1 MTFAVGSLV
10 RARAREWVVLPE
22 TEPDFLVL
30 RPLGGTEEEVAGI
43 DPALES
49 VEPAAFAP
57 PDPEKT
63 GDFRSSRL
71 LRDAIRLGFRSS
83 AGPFRCFGSI
93 GVEPRPYQLVPLL
106 MALKLDP
113 VRLLIADDVG
123 IGKTVEAGLIA
134 AELIAR
140 GEADR
145 LAVLCPPALAEQWQ
159 RELRSKFHIEA
170 ELVLPST
177 VRRLEK
183 GCGPGVSL
191 FDLHPFVIVSTDFIK
206 SESRRAEFSRSCPDL
221 VIVDEA
227 HTCAA
232 PIEGRGGS
240 HQRYALVR
248 ELASKPGRHLLL
260 VTATP
265 HSGNEDAFRSLLGHL
280 DKEFERLPKDLAG
293 EANQAHR
300 KRLAAHLVQRRR
312 ADIRTYLGA
321 ETDFPERED
330 KLPEPSYSLT
340 PDYRTLFDRV
350 LSYTRESIQ
359 DPSLTDRRRQRIRWW
374 SAIALLRS
382 LASSPAAAAS
392 TLRKRSVSAV
402 ALSDADVDELG
413 ARSALDL
420 TDAEATEGMD
430 LSPGADTEE
439 EGIAGESSRRRLLE
453 FARMADDLRGKKD
466 AKLQKAA
473 EILKELI
480 KDGFNPIV
488 FCRFIPTA
496 EYVAEELKSLLPKGV
511 EIAAVTGNLPPEE
524 REERIALLE
533 KAPKRVLVA
542 TDCLSE
548 GINLQDGFDAVF
560 HYDLSWNPT
569 RHEQREGRVD
579 RYMQKNPKVRVVTY
593 YGIDNRIDGI
603 VLDVLLRKH
612 KKIRSALG
620 ISVSIPVEAEDVM
633 KAVLEGL
640 LLRGRTK
647 VDNLELF
654 AEAERE
660 FSPFRQKVH
669 EQWELAKER
678 EERSRTLFA
687 QATLKTSEVEAEVR
701 AAQKAVGS
709 GVDVARF
716 FRQALED
723 LKASVSDGDPVRFDI
738 GGLPR
743 ALKDPLLQLLRG
755 YIDMEDRFQARFEPR
770 PAKDV
775 VLLSRTHPAV
785 ETVASWVLDTAL
797 DPQMD
802 GVARRCGVSRT
813 SAGSKRTTLLLLR
826 HRFHIVTKKG
836 SGEQKLL
843 AEESQ
848 LVAFEGAPD
857 APVWLDPEAA
867 EQLFLAPLAGNVDPG
882 IARDR
887 VRDVVDGLR
896 ALDPHLQAAALVR
909 AAQLKDAH
917 DRVREAAKAR
927 VRTLRVEPQ
936 PPVDVLG
943 IYVFLPVA
951 RS

>member
-30 RPLGGTEEEVAGI
+30 RPLGGTEEEIAGI
-43 DPALES
+43 DPTLEL
-49 VEPAAFAP
+49 VETAKFDP
-57 PDPEKT
+57 PDPEKV

-191 FDLHPFVIVSTDFIK
+191 FDNHPFVIVSTDFIK
-206 SESRRAEFSRSCPDL
+206 SESRQAEFSRSCPDL

-232 PIEGRGGS
+232 PAEGRGGS

-265 HSGNEDAFRSLLGHL
+265 HSGNEAAFRSLLGHL
-280 DKEFERLPKDLAG
+280 DRDFERFPEDLGG
-293 EANQAHR
+293 EANQVHR
-300 KRLAAHLVQRRR
+300 RRLAAHLVQRRR

-321 ETDFPERED
+321 ETDFPDRED
-330 KLPEPSYSLT
+330 MSPEPSYTLS

-359 DPSLTDRRRQRIRWW
+359 DPAITDKRRQRVRWW

-382 LASSPAAAAS
+382 LASSPAAAAA
-392 TLRKRSVSAV
+392 TLRKRSEPAG
-402 ALSDADVDELG
+402 AENEKAIEELG

-430 LSPGADTEE
+430 IAPGADAEE
-439 EGIAGESSRRRLLE
+439 EGSTGDASRRRLLE
-453 FARMADDLRGKKD
+453 FARMADALRGKKD

-473 EILKELI
+473 TILKELLE
-480 KDGFNPIV
+480 KGCNPIV

-496 EYVAEELKSLLPKGV
+496 EYVAEELKSLLSKGI
-511 EIAAVTGNLPPEE
+511 EIAAVTGELPPED

-533 KAPKRVLVA
+533 KAPRRVLVA

-579 RYMQKNPKVRVVTY
+579 RYMQKSKTVRVVTY

-640 LLRGRTK
+640 LLRPSASTS
-647 VDNLELF
+647 NLELF

-660 FSPFRQKVH
+660 FAPFRQKVH
-669 EQWELAKER
+669 EQWEQAKDR
-678 EERSRTLFA
+678 QERSRTLFA
-687 QATLKTSEVEAEVR
+687 QATLKTAEVEAEVK

-709 GVDVARF
+709 GIDVARF

-738 GGLPR
+738 GGLPK
-743 ALKDPLLQLLRG
+743 ALKDPLSQLLRG
-755 YIDMEDRFQARFEPR
+755 YIDKEDRFLARFEPR

-775 VLLSRTHPAV
+775 ALLSRTHPAV
-785 ETVASWVLDTAL
+785 ETVASWILDTAL
-797 DPQMD
+797 DPQLD
-802 GVARRCGVSRT
+802 GVARRCGASRT
-813 SAGSKRTTLLLLR
+813 SAVSRRTTLLLLR
-826 HRFHIVTKKG
+826 HRFHIITKKG
-836 SGEQKLL
+836 NDEQKLL

-848 LVAFEGAPD
+848 LLAFEGPPD
-857 APVWLDPEAA
+857 APVWLDPETA
-867 EQLFLAPLAGNVDPG
+867 EQLFTAPLAGNVDPG

-887 VRDVVDGLR
+887 VRDVVGGLG
-896 ALDPHLQAAALVR
+896 ALAAHLGKAALSR
-909 AAQLKDAH
+909 AAQLKQAH